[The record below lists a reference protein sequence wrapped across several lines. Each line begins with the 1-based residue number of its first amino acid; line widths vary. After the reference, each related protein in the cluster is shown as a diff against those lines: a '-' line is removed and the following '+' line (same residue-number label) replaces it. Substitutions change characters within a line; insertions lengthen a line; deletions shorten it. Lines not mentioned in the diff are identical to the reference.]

1 MMNKDDLRR
10 SGAGRASLTAA
21 LKGLKTNEEIVK
33 HLEEVRKTWADAENR
48 IETGATSWRL
58 RQGFLDDYELYCAAT
73 FPADEAWGADG
84 ELFLRLSGYLKVRD
98 VSLIKRSSF
107 EFSVEIKVKNF
118 KGFSSPT
125 KRAHKQEWVF
135 HPVTKV
141 SDTLIPVDVAV
152 LSS

>member
-1 MMNKDDLRR
+1 LRPG
-10 SGAGRASLTAA
+10 SLMTSDKGAAYA
-21 LKGLKTNEEIVK
+21 
-33 HLEEVRKTWADAENR
+33 
-48 IETGATSWRL
+48 
-58 RQGFLDDYELYCAAT
+58 Q
-73 FPADEAWGADG
+73 
-84 ELFLRLSGYLKVRD
+84 VRD